1 MAKKILFVRTMPYYQ
16 NPQSYNVQAIGLGK
30 AFVNMGF
37 DYDYVCPKDK
47 EEKTWIF
54 YKNNGHIGRCLE
66 ISRIRFIRW
75 GIFTKILNR
84 EFLNQYD
91 IIISQEYYQ
100 IMTYLLGRLSDR
112 VVMYNGPY
120 YNLFMFPFFSPI
132 YDFFFTKRIDKII
145 RAKFC
150 KSVLSKNF
158 LESKGYH
165 NVINVGVGLDTFRF
179 DNSNSISDDT
189 KEIVAYMKKH
199 RCILY
204 IGNIMDRKN
213 YPFMLKLYERLLE
226 KYRDLKFVVIGKS
239 KIGPFA
245 KMLGGRDED
254 YENKLIPTIPEFV
267 KQGIY
272 RIQRI
277 DNEQLK
283 YVYPLAKAFILP
295 SKKEIFGMVLPEAM
309 YLGAPVVTTKN
320 GGSMTLI
327 GEKGPGKMID
337 GFSLDLWVDAVS
349 KLVDDVE
356 YNKKIQEQA
365 KKLIAEQYTWNA
377 IAGKMLDSINKHYKL

>member
-1 MAKKILFVRTMPYYQ
+1 MKRKILFVRTMPYYQ

-47 EEKTWIF
+47 EEKTWTF
-54 YKNNGHIGRCLE
+54 YENNGCKGRCLE
-66 ISRIRFIRW
+66 ISRVRFIRW

-84 EFLNQYD
+84 KFLKQYD

-100 IMTYLLGRLSDR
+100 IMTFLLGKMSDK

-132 YDFFFTKRIDKII
+132 YDFFFTKRIDDVVKL
-145 RAKFC
+145 KFV
-150 KSVLSKNF
+150 KSVLSKDY
-158 LESKGYH
+158 LENKGYH
-165 NVINVGVGLDTFRF
+165 NVINVGVGLDIFRF
-179 DNSNSISDDT
+179 KNPNPVSENT
-189 KEIVAYMKKH
+189 KEIVDYMKKN

-204 IGNIMDRKN
+204 IGNLMDRKN
-213 YPFMLKLYERLLE
+213 YPFMLKLYERLLD
-226 KYRDLKFVVIGKS
+226 KYQDLKFVVIGKS
-239 KIGPFA
+239 KIGPFS
-245 KMLGGRDED
+245 KMIGGKDED
-254 YENKLIPTIPEFV
+254 YEQKLIPTIPEKV

-272 RIQRI
+272 RVQRI

-283 YVYPLAKAFILP
+283 YIYPLAKAFILP

-327 GEKGPGKMID
+327 GEKGPGIMID
-337 GFSLDLWVDAVS
+337 GFSLELWVDAVS

-356 YNKKIQEQA
+356 YNEQIKKQA
-365 KKLIAEQYTWNA
+365 KKLIIEQYTWDA
-377 IAGKMLDSINKHYKL
+377 VARKMLNSINKYYIL